1 MVILRIFGP
10 TSTTSPKGK
19 VMLSL
24 TTPQQQSNL
33 TNTSHVCR
41 QTISMNDLQRDS
53 RQYLNG
59 SLPLSAKCSTCS
71 IIFTIRRMEMIVSPH
86 GFFACLLQSTLL
98 PCCI

>member
-33 TNTSHVCR
+33 TTTSHVCR

-53 RQYLNG
+53 RRYLIG
-59 SLPLSAKCSTCS
+59 SSPLSVECSTCS
-71 IIFTIRRMEMIVSPH
+71 IIFTIRRNEMIVSPN
-86 GFFACLLQSTLL
+86 GFFACLLRSTLL
-98 PCCI
+98 L